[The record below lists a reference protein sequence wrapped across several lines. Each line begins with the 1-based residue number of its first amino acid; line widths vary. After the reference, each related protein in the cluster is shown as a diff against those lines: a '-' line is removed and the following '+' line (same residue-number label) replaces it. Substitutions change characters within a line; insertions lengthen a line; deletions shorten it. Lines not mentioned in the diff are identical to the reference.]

1 MTDPTHTEQPFEPL
15 TPAQRWT
22 LADHHR
28 DILAFQSHHG
38 CSKACDD
45 AQARIDAIYALPQ
58 GERIALEPE
67 EARLLGFTR
76 FGL

>member
-1 MTDPTHTEQPFEPL
+1 MTYPTHTEQPFEPL

-22 LADHHR
+22 LSARCIDVLVR
-28 DILAFQSHHG
+28 LRYQG
-38 CSKACDD
+38 RSKACDD
-45 AQARIDAIYALPQ
+45 AQARLDEIWNLPP
-58 GERIALEPE
+58 GGSLALEPE

>member
-1 MTDPTHTEQPFEPL
+1 MTYPTHTEQPFEPL

-28 DILAFQSHHG
+28 DILAFQSYYG

-45 AQARIDAIYALPQ
+45 AQARIDEIERLPP
-58 GERIALEPE
+58 GGSLTLEPE

>member
-1 MTDPTHTEQPFEPL
+1 MTYPTHTEQPFEPL

-22 LADHHR
+22 LSDHHR
-28 DILAFQSHHG
+28 DVLAFQGHYG

-45 AQARIDAIYALPQ
+45 AQRRIDEIWNLPPGGSLALSPD
-58 GERIALEPE
+58 
-67 EARLLGFTR
+67 EAVLLGFTR